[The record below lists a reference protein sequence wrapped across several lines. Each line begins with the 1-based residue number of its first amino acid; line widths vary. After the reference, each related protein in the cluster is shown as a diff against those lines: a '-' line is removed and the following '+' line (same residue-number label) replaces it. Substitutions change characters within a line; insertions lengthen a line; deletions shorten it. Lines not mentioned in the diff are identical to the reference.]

1 MVGPRLRKI
10 AMTHAQNYTIL
21 LAEDDRSARDATAM
35 VLEAQGYHVVTAG
48 DGTSALNMLM
58 LDSTIDLLVS
68 DIHMPGGID
77 GIELALRARRH
88 RSIQVMLISA
98 DPRNS
103 FTCFPENTTFL
114 AKPYDRRALLG
125 AVGGLLG
132 ITSA

>member
-1 MVGPRLRKI
+1 
-10 AMTHAQNYTIL
+10 MTHAQNHTIL

-35 VLEAQGYHVVTAG
+35 VLEAEGYHVVTAG
-48 DGTSALNMLM
+48 NGTSALNMLM
-58 LDSTIDLLVS
+58 QDSTIDLLVS

-88 RSIQVMLISA
+88 RPIQVMLISA
-98 DPRNS
+98 DPRSS
-103 FTCFPENTTFL
+103 FAHFPENTTFL

-132 ITSA
+132 IASV